1 MVNVTING
9 IAVRVPEGTTIMEA
23 AARAG
28 ITIPSLCYLKEINE
42 IGACRVCC
50 VEVEGETRLV
60 SSCNNLVYEG
70 MVVHTN
76 SPRARQARR
85 INVELI
91 LSQHDV
97 SCATCTR
104 SGNCKLQHV
113 ATDLGILRNPYP
125 QDLPK
130 GLWTTT
136 FPLFRDAKKCIKCM
150 RCVQYCDKIQSLGVW
165 ELTGSGSRATIDVTF
180 NRRIKE
186 ADCALC
192 GQCITH
198 CPVGALRERDDTAE
212 VLDALADPNK
222 ITVVQ
227 IAPAV
232 RAAWGESLGLPRELA
247 TVRRLAAALRS
258 MGFDYIFDTTF
269 SADLTIMEEAAEF
282 IERFKKGE
290 LERYPMFT
298 SCCPGWVRF
307 IKSQYPQLVPYLS
320 SAKSPQQMFGA
331 VTKSYFAER
340 LGVPPE
346 KICSVSIMPCL
357 AKKAEKNGHT
367 YVTHPESTIMDVD
380 IALTTREMNR
390 LIRSENINVSS
401 LPEAEFDSPLGVGS
415 GAGVIFGTTGGV
427 MEAALRTAYHSLTG
441 TNPLADAFR
450 AVRGQE
456 GWREAEFD
464 MAGTTIRCAVASG
477 LGNARR
483 LIEAVLA
490 GTVHYD
496 FVEIMACPGGC
507 VGGGGQPIPFEQTEQ
522 ADVRGDLL
530 YKLDRLSPLRYSHE
544 NPEIKLLYRDY
555 LGEPLSKKA
564 EELLHTDHTI
574 WNMPLSVRLQVQN
587 TEDTTIQFGQE

>member
-28 ITIPSLCYLKEINE
+28 ITIPSLCYLKDINE

-50 VEVEGETRLV
+50 VEVEGENRLV

-70 MVVHTN
+70 MVVYTN

-85 INVELI
+85 INVELL

-113 ATDLGILRNPYP
+113 ATDLGILHNPYP

-136 FPLFRDAKKCIKCM
+136 FPLFRDPKKCIKCM
-150 RCVQYCDKIQSLGVW
+150 RCVQYCEKVQTLGVW

-198 CPVGALRERDDTAE
+198 CPVGALRERDDTGE

-282 IERFKKGE
+282 LKRFTAGE
-290 LERYPMFT
+290 FKQYPMFT

-320 SAKSPQQMFGA
+320 TAKSPQQMFGA

-346 KICSVSIMPCL
+346 KICCVSIMPCL

-367 YVTHPESTIMDVD
+367 YVKHPENTIMDVD
-380 IALTTREMNR
+380 IVLTTREMDR

-415 GAGVIFGTTGGV
+415 GAGVIFGATGGV
-427 MEAALRTAYHSLTG
+427 MEAALRTAYHSIAKV
-441 TNPLADAFR
+441 NPTPDAFR

-464 MAGTTIRCAVASG
+464 MAGTTVRCAVASG
-477 LGNARR
+477 LGNARQ
-483 LIEAVLA
+483 LIEAVLS
-490 GTVHYD
+490 GQVHYD

-522 ADVRGDLL
+522 AEVRGELL

-544 NPEIKLLYRDY
+544 NPEIKTLYKEY
-555 LGEPLSKKA
+555 LGEPLSEKA
-564 EELLHTDHTI
+564 EDLLHTDHTV
-574 WNMPLSVRLQVQN
+574 WNMPLSMRLQAEN
-587 TEDTTIQFGQE
+587 NEDTTIQFGQN